1 MQNDDVLHRFGSAVK
16 QLRHRLGISQE
27 ELGGRAGL
35 HRTYVSDIE
44 RGARNLSL
52 VSIEKLA
59 GALETP
65 VSAIFARTLDPS
77 LNGDEPARAAARNM
91 ARILLV
97 EDDAQDIE
105 LTIEAFKHSQMSNPV
120 DVARDGEQALDY
132 LFSMVTTGDTVRR
145 RNPLPDL
152 ILLDLNL
159 PKISGLELLR
169 RIRADKSTAS
179 VPVIVLTASQE
190 NADFQECQ
198 RLGAESYLVKPVVF
212 ENLSQVTPQLRM
224 QWALLKSAT
233 LSVA

>member
-52 VSIEKLA
+52 VSIEKLSA
-59 GALETP
+59 ALETP
-65 VSAIFARTLDPS
+65 VAAIFARTMDPTAS
-77 LNGDEPARAAARNM
+77 GDDAARHSARNM

-105 LTIEAFKHSQMSNPV
+105 LTMEAFKHSQMSNPV
-120 DVARDGEQALDY
+120 DVARDGEQALEY
-132 LFSMVTTGDTVRR
+132 LFAMVTTPEGVRR

-159 PKISGLELLR
+159 PKIAGIEVLR
-169 RIRADKSTAS
+169 RIRADKTTAA

-190 NADFQECQ
+190 SADVQECR
-198 RLGAESYLVKPVVF
+198 RLGTESYLVKPVVF

-224 QWALLKSAT
+224 QWALLKSAA
-233 LSVA
+233 LPVG